1 MSHLERSSNFRPH
14 HPTHPIG
21 LSFAGPLTSLQP
33 LLLRLTSSPS
43 PLHRLTTYQLLS
55 ATPSL
60 LCHAPTIS
68 GTQDQ
73 PAVVVTPE
81 QVANVLEM
89 GIGDQIVQVRVEA
102 VKAICQVLGSSDA
115 MDKKGRERVG
125 KGLVEKVVQVS
136 GKHGKTRIDL
146 ST

>member
-1 MSHLERSSNFRPH
+1 
-14 HPTHPIG
+14 
-21 LSFAGPLTSLQP
+21 
-33 LLLRLTSSPS
+33 
-43 PLHRLTTYQLLS
+43 
-55 ATPSL
+55 
-60 LCHAPTIS
+60 
-68 GTQDQ
+68 
-73 PAVVVTPE
+73 
-81 QVANVLEM
+81 M